1 MALAV
6 EGRVQLLVSREGQHY
21 GHFSTLVGYVRD
33 EYLLVRVPYAN
44 GLPIV
49 LYEGETVSVRVFSGV
64 DVHVFDVDVTHVW
77 NLQLGCVQLDF
88 PREIRTTALRREIR
102 VKVALPARV
111 HSDAVG
117 TPLAATLRN
126 ISVAGALVE
135 TQQPLGDIATRVQ
148 IEFAATT
155 ADMASEFAA
164 AGTIRNARER
174 KSAGSDTA
182 PASLEYGIELD
193 PLDADQRI
201 RMQNL
206 IYHTLIRNRHAV
218 V

>member
-6 EGRVQLLVSREGQHY
+6 ESRVQLLVNREGQHF
-21 GHFSTLVGYVRD
+21 GHFSTLVGYIRD
-33 EYLLVRVPYAN
+33 EYLLVRVPCAN

-64 DVHVFDVDVTHVW
+64 DVHAFDVEVTHLW
-77 NLQLGCVQLDF
+77 NLQLGCVQLGF

-111 HSDAVG
+111 HTDGPGAGADAM
-117 TPLAATLRN
+117 LRN
-126 ISVAGALVE
+126 ISVAGALIE
-135 TQQPLGDIATRVQ
+135 THQPLGDIGSRVR
-148 IEFAATT
+148 IEFAAT
-155 ADMASEFAA
+155 AGDMASEFVA
-164 AGTIRNARER
+164 AGIIRNTRVR
-174 KSAGSDTA
+174 KAGRSDTSL
-182 PASLEYGIELD
+182 PSLEYGIELD

>member
-6 EGRVQLLVSREGQHY
+6 ESRVQLLVSREGQPF

-64 DVHVFDVDVTHVW
+64 DVHVFDVEVTHLW
-77 NLQLGCVQLDF
+77 NLQLGCVQLAF
-88 PREIRTTALRREIR
+88 PRDIRTTALRREIR

-111 HSDAVG
+111 HADGAG
-117 TPLAATLRN
+117 TVVEATLRN
-126 ISVAGALVE
+126 ISVAGALIE
-135 TQQPLGDIATRVQ
+135 TRQPLGDIAARVR

-155 ADMASEFAA
+155 GDMASEFAA

-174 KSAGSDTA
+174 KAASNESAL
-182 PASLEYGIELD
+182 PSLEYGIELD

>member
-6 EGRVQLLVSREGQHY
+6 ESRVQLLASREGQQF

-33 EYLLVRVPYAN
+33 EYLLVRMPYAN
-44 GLPIV
+44 GLPIA

-64 DVHVFDVDVTHVW
+64 AVHIFDVEVTHLW
-77 NLQLGCVQLDF
+77 NLQLGCVQLAF
-88 PREIRTTALRREIR
+88 PQEIRTTALRREIR
-102 VKVALPARV
+102 VKVALAARV
-111 HSDAVG
+111 RADGADAVV
-117 TPLAATLRN
+117 AATLRN
-126 ISVAGALVE
+126 ISVTGALIE
-135 TQQPLGDIATRVQ
+135 TRQPLGDVAARVR

-155 ADMASEFAA
+155 GDMASEFAA
-164 AGTIRNARER
+164 TGVIRNARER
-174 KSAGSDTA
+174 KTGSSDSA
-182 PASLEYGIELD
+182 PPIREYGIELD

-206 IYHTLIRNRHAV
+206 IYHTLLRNRHAV